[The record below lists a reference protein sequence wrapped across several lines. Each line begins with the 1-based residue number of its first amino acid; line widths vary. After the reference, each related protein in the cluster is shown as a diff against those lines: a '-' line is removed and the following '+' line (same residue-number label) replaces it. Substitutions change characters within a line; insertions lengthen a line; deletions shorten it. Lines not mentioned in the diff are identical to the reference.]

1 MRLVFICQAVDE
13 DHPALATEVRRI
25 RTLATRP
32 RVRRVQVIALR
43 SGRFTLPD
51 NVSVRDLGGG
61 PRLLRL
67 FAFYVEVFR
76 ALSRGVDAFYICRS
90 GPYPALLL
98 PFRLLLRKPV
108 YQWYNHPHIG
118 AALRLYAR
126 FCDTKI
132 FTPTPSAFP
141 LRSPKVHIVGAGQDT
156 ARFRPTGREP
166 DSDVVTVGRIAPVKG
181 LESAI
186 RLVAECGE
194 KNGRPYGLDI
204 YGVVYEQE
212 RTYYQTLVKL
222 TRELRMSE
230 RVRLH
235 DPVKQDDLPGILGRH
250 RVFLSFSDAGLDQT
264 LQEAMACGVPVLSTN
279 QRLRDL
285 LPEDLRSLL
294 ILPLDDRQ
302 TQVEMLHRVLAMSRT
317 EREQLGKAEREL
329 IVRDHSIEAQFD
341 RIVAEMGAPD

>member
-13 DHPALATEVRRI
+13 DDPALATEVRRI
-25 RTLATRP
+25 RALATRP

-76 ALSRGVDAFYICRS
+76 ALRRGVDAFYICRS

-98 PFRLLLRKPV
+98 PFRILLRKPV
-108 YQWYNHPHIG
+108 YQWLNHT
-118 AALRLYAR
+118 RLSRSMLAYSV
-126 FCDTKI
+126 FCDTRI
-132 FTPTPSAFP
+132 FTPTPGAFAS
-141 LRSPKVHIVGAGQDT
+141 RSSKVRIVGMGVPT
-156 ARFRPTGREP
+156 ALFQPTGREP
-166 DSDVVTVGRIAPVKG
+166 KREVITVGRIAPVKG

-186 RLVAECGE
+186 RLVVECGE
-194 KNGRPYGLDI
+194 RNGHPYGLDI

-212 RTYYQTLVKL
+212 RKYYETLVKL
-222 TRELRMSE
+222 TEELRVSE
-230 RVRLH
+230 RVRFH
-235 DPVKQDDLPGILGRH
+235 DPVKQGDLPGTLGRY
-250 RVFLSFSDAGLDQT
+250 RVAVGFANAGLDQA
-264 LQEAMACGVPVLSTN
+264 LVEAMACGVPVLSTN
-279 QRLRDL
+279 QRLREF

-302 TQVEMLHRVLAMSRT
+302 TQIEMLHRVLAMSRT